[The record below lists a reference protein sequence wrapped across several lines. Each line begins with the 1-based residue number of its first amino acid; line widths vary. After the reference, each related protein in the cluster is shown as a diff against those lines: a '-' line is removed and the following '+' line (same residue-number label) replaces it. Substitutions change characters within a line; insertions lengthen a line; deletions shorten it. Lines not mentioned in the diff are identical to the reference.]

1 MVAFPNIWTWLVAAL
16 VAAVAVGAA
25 YTIWRQAALRNWR
38 LLATQLCGECKAR
51 DTFSPAMIAGTLNGR
66 PYLLETAVS
75 HEDDAPYFHT
85 RGALPL
91 RNRAAFILGLRR
103 KSLLEEAQTRR
114 DAVTFEISDPN
125 FSRKFIIACN
135 NASYLLNILTPELCK
150 ALQKYHDVEVYVRL
164 QEIEWRRSGQVGNLK
179 VITELN
185 DVISSLAERIDTLP
199 ASSLTLS
206 EKLSD
211 EAVIEK
217 GV

>member
-1 MVAFPNIWTWLVAAL
+1 MLAFIAVWGWLAVALA
-16 VAAVAVGAA
+16 AAVAVGSA
-25 YTIWRQAALRNWR
+25 YTIWRQTALRNWR
-38 LLATQLCGECKAR
+38 RLAAQLSGECKPR
-51 DTFSPAMIAGTLNGR
+51 DAFSPALIAGTLNGR
-66 PYLLETAVS
+66 PYILETAVS

-114 DAVTFEISDPN
+114 ETITHEVSDPD
-125 FSRKFIIACN
+125 FSRKFMLSCN
-135 NASYLLNILTPELCK
+135 NSAHLLTVLGVNACK
-150 ALQKYHDVEVYVRL
+150 TLQKYHDVEVYVRL
-164 QEIEWRRSGQVGNLK
+164 QEIEWRRSGQIGNLK
-179 VITELN
+179 VINELN
-185 DVISSLAERIDTLP
+185 EVISQLADKIDALP
-199 ASSLTLS
+199 PSTLTLS